1 MNKNPLGHEKIP
13 VLLRQFAIPSII
25 AMVVSSL
32 YNIVDQI
39 FIGQGVGYLGNAA
52 TNVAFPITTICLA
65 AALLVGVGGAAKFS
79 LELGAGNIKEAQ
91 QCIGNMFW
99 MAVAFGLVICA
110 VTELFIDPLLNA
122 FGATETVLPYAH
134 SYVRIIGIG
143 VPFLLLTNVL
153 SNSIRADGSPKYS
166 MACMVIG
173 AVVNTVLDPIFIFG
187 FHMGVAGAAWATM
200 ISQVISFLVAFRY
213 LFRFKTVKLGKD
225 FFHLSPIKCVEIVS
239 LGISNSLNQLALTL
253 LQIVLNNSL
262 TYYGGLSV
270 YGSDIPLSGA
280 GIVMKVNSIVI
291 GVFVGLAQG
300 SQPILGFNYGAK
312 QYNRVKA
319 LYKLEIQ
326 CSFVMSI
333 LAFLTFQLFPQT
345 IISLFGSGEGL
356 YMEFTVRFMRIF
368 LMMIIINNVQM
379 LSASFFS
386 AIGKP
391 MKGVLLSLS
400 RQVLLLIPLILI
412 FPLFWGLNGI
422 MYSAPVADVLAFFL
436 SIAVVRKEFADMDK
450 LEKQSL

>member
-1 MNKNPLGHEKIP
+1 MIQMNENPLGYEKIP
-13 VLLRQFAIPSII
+13 VLLRKFAIPSII

-79 LELGAGNIKEAQ
+79 LELGAGNMKEAQ

-99 MAVAFGLVICA
+99 MAAAFGLIICA
-110 VTELFIDPLLNA
+110 VTEIFITPLLYA

-134 SYVRIIGIG
+134 SYVQIIGLG

-153 SNSIRADGSPKYS
+153 SNIIRADGSPKYS

-173 AVVNTVLDPIFIFG
+173 AAVNTVLDPIFIFG
-187 FHMGVAGAAWATM
+187 FQMGVAGAAWATT

-213 LFRFKTVKLGKD
+213 LFHFQTVKLGKD
-225 FFHLSPIKCVEIVS
+225 FFRLSPVKCVEIAS

-253 LQIVLNNSL
+253 LQIVVNNSL
-262 TYYGGLSV
+262 THYGGLSV

-312 QYNRVKA
+312 QYSRVKA

-326 CSFVMSI
+326 CSFVMST
-333 LAFLTFQLFPQT
+333 LAFLAFQLFPQA

-368 LMMIIINNVQM
+368 LMMVVINNVQM

-412 FPLFWGLNGI
+412 LPLFWGLDGI
-422 MYSAPVADVLAFFL
+422 LYSAPVADVLAFFL
-436 SIAVVRKEFADMDK
+436 SIAVVRKEFRNMEK
-450 LEKQSL
+450 LS